1 MTLKSALGF
10 RLGVRGKILKFVSNT
25 HHHFCARARRDWTER
40 AERER
45 VKRVKDMSDNIN
57 AISLFSSS
65 DERRNAK
72 NEEEKEELPSISF
85 QRARDVFRGVRG
97 GEEEEKKKA
106 LFYTSDADIFSP
118 ALLHHREKEDDES
131 NNSAHSAR
139 VKSLEAI
146 LRALGERNARL
157 SEKNEELKEACSEY
171 KLNADRIA
179 ERFAMAS
186 ERMSVLEREREEVL
200 ERQRELSDAY
210 DAQTSEYR
218 RAERENEGLR
228 RDGERDGRRLRE
240 LEGEKRELEQELN
253 GSKLDLETL
262 REKYANA
269 RADLT
274 VVQAELDAYRWKLEA
289 ANAKIEALVRQR
301 DAFNGLD
308 EDYRH
313 DEYDGQNQPPPLIPF
328 SPALVKGTQTLSI
341 KNKSSQNKSTN
352 TNNNENNNNKI
363 IETSSEHLDAFVLR
377 ERNAKLLEENSQLKQ
392 ALINEEKMKL
402 KALELANEAR
412 AAAATAETR
421 CFNLEEELSMY
432 V

>member
-1 MTLKSALGF
+1 
-10 RLGVRGKILKFVSNT
+10 
-25 HHHFCARARRDWTER
+25 
-40 AERER
+40 
-45 VKRVKDMSDNIN
+45 MSDNIN

-72 NEEEKEELPSISF
+72 NEEEEEEELPSTSF
-85 QRARDVFRGVRG
+85 QRARDVFRGVR
-97 GEEEEKKKA
+97 EEKKKA

-118 ALLHHREKEDDES
+118 ALLRHREKEDDES
-131 NNSAHSAR
+131 DNSAHYSAR

-253 GSKLDLETL
+253 GSKIDLETL

-289 ANAKIEALVRQR
+289 ADAKIEALVRQR

-313 DEYDGQNQPPPLIPF
+313 DENDGQNQPPPLIPF
-328 SPALVKGTQTLSI
+328 SPALVKGTQTLST

-352 TNNNENNNNKI
+352 TNNNNNNKI

>member
-1 MTLKSALGF
+1 
-10 RLGVRGKILKFVSNT
+10 
-25 HHHFCARARRDWTER
+25 
-40 AERER
+40 
-45 VKRVKDMSDNIN
+45 MSDIN
-57 AISLFSSS
+57 AMSLFSSS
-65 DERRNAK
+65 SDDERRNAK
-72 NEEEKEELPSISF
+72 KEELPSTSF
-85 QRARDVFRGVRG
+85 QRARVVFRGVRG
-97 GEEEEKKKA
+97 REEEEEKKKA
-106 LFYTSDADIFSP
+106 LFYKSDADIFSP
-118 ALLHHREKEDDES
+118 ALLLHREKEDDES
-131 NNSAHSAR
+131 NNSAYSAR
-139 VKSLEAI
+139 VVSLEAI

-157 SEKNEELKEACSEY
+157 SEKNEELKEACSEH

-186 ERMSVLEREREEVL
+186 ERMSVLEREREEIL

-289 ANAKIEALVRQR
+289 ADAKIEALVRQR

-313 DEYDGQNQPPPLIPF
+313 DENDGQNQPPPLIPF
-328 SPALVKGTQTLSI
+328 SPALVKGTQTLST

-352 TNNNENNNNKI
+352 TNNNKI

>member
-1 MTLKSALGF
+1 
-10 RLGVRGKILKFVSNT
+10 
-25 HHHFCARARRDWTER
+25 
-40 AERER
+40 
-45 VKRVKDMSDNIN
+45 
-57 AISLFSSS
+57 
-65 DERRNAK
+65 
-72 NEEEKEELPSISF
+72 
-85 QRARDVFRGVRG
+85 
-97 GEEEEKKKA
+97 
-106 LFYTSDADIFSP
+106 
-118 ALLHHREKEDDES
+118 
-131 NNSAHSAR
+131 
-139 VKSLEAI
+139 
-146 LRALGERNARL
+146 
-157 SEKNEELKEACSEY
+157 
-171 KLNADRIA
+171 
-179 ERFAMAS
+179 
-186 ERMSVLEREREEVL
+186 
-200 ERQRELSDAY
+200 
-210 DAQTSEYR
+210 
-218 RAERENEGLR
+218 
-228 RDGERDGRRLRE
+228 
-240 LEGEKRELEQELN
+240 LEQELN

-289 ANAKIEALVRQR
+289 ADAKIEALVRQR

-328 SPALVKGTQTLSI
+328 SPALVKGTQTLSTE
-341 KNKSSQNKSTN
+341 NKSSQNKSTN

-363 IETSSEHLDAFVLR
+363 IETSSEHLDAFVLG

>member
-1 MTLKSALGF
+1 
-10 RLGVRGKILKFVSNT
+10 
-25 HHHFCARARRDWTER
+25 
-40 AERER
+40 
-45 VKRVKDMSDNIN
+45 MSDNIN

-72 NEEEKEELPSISF
+72 NEEEEEEELPSTSF
-85 QRARDVFRGVRG
+85 QRARDVFQ
-97 GEEEEKKKA
+97 EKKKA

-118 ALLHHREKEDDES
+118 ALLRHHREKEDDES
-131 NNSAHSAR
+131 NNSAHYSAR

-253 GSKLDLETL
+253 GSKIDLETL

-289 ANAKIEALVRQR
+289 ADAKIEALVRQR

-313 DEYDGQNQPPPLIPF
+313 DENDGQNQPPPLIPF
-328 SPALVKGTQTLSI
+328 SPALVKGTQTLST

-352 TNNNENNNNKI
+352 TNNNNNKI

>member
-1 MTLKSALGF
+1 
-10 RLGVRGKILKFVSNT
+10 
-25 HHHFCARARRDWTER
+25 
-40 AERER
+40 
-45 VKRVKDMSDNIN
+45 MSDVN
-57 AISLFSSS
+57 AMVSLFSSS

-72 NEEEKEELPSISF
+72 NEEEETSF
-85 QRARDVFRGVRG
+85 QTARDAFRVG
-97 GEEEEKKKA
+97 GREEEEKKKA
-106 LFYTSDADIFSP
+106 LFYESDSAELFNRP
-118 ALLHHREKEDDES
+118 ALLRHREKEENDPS
-131 NNSAHSAR
+131 VCSFSR
-139 VKSLEAI
+139 VKSLEAV

-157 SEKNEELKEACSEY
+157 SEKNEELKEACSEH

-218 RAERENEGLR
+218 RAERENESLR

-352 TNNNENNNNKI
+352 TNNNENNNKI

>member
-1 MTLKSALGF
+1 
-10 RLGVRGKILKFVSNT
+10 
-25 HHHFCARARRDWTER
+25 
-40 AERER
+40 
-45 VKRVKDMSDNIN
+45 MSDNID

-72 NEEEKEELPSISF
+72 NKEEEEEEELPSTSF
-85 QRARDVFRGVRG
+85 QRARDVFQ
-97 GEEEEKKKA
+97 EKKKA

-118 ALLHHREKEDDES
+118 ALLRHHREKEDDES
-131 NNSAHSAR
+131 NNSAHYSAR

-253 GSKLDLETL
+253 GSKIDLETL

-289 ANAKIEALVRQR
+289 ADAKIEALVRQR

-313 DEYDGQNQPPPLIPF
+313 DENDGQNQPPPLIPF
-328 SPALVKGTQTLSI
+328 SPALVKGTQTLST

-352 TNNNENNNNKI
+352 TNNNNNKI